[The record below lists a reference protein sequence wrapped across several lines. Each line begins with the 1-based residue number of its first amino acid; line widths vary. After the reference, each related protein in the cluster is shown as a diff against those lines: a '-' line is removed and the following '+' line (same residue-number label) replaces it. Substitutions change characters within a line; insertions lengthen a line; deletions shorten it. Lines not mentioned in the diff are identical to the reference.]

1 MMPSDFKSFNKL
13 QLIKTVMR
21 MIIQNIISDGYER
34 FLVVNT
40 IENKKLFVHYIEY
53 SEYLNDNEKTK
64 IRNVGDILSAEI
76 RIDLVSNSYI
86 TNRKLDFFQEIDNS
100 SSIKAIIEVKE
111 VIDEYTIFAKTSL
124 CNEVILIEFENK
136 ITYQQ
141 NDRVY
146 IEGSLEIEPSE
157 NDK

>member
-1 MMPSDFKSFNKL
+1 
-13 QLIKTVMR
+13 
-21 MIIQNIISDGYER
+21 MIIQNIIADGYER

-86 TNRKLDFFQEIDNS
+86 TNRELDFFQEIDNS

-124 CNEVILIEFENK
+124 CNEVMLIEFENK

>member
-1 MMPSDFKSFNKL
+1 MDFSISCILTGLTTVLSNIF
-13 QLIKTVMR
+13 LIV
-21 MIIQNIISDGYER
+21 
-34 FLVVNT
+34 FLH
-40 IENKKLFVHYIEY
+40 IVHYIEY

-86 TNRKLDFFQEIDNS
+86 TNRELDFYQDIDNS

-124 CNEVILIEFENK
+124 CNEVMLIEFENK

>member
-1 MMPSDFKSFNKL
+1 
-13 QLIKTVMR
+13 MR
-21 MIIQNIISDGYER
+21 MIIQNIIADGYER

-86 TNRKLDFFQEIDNS
+86 TNRELDFFQEIDNS

>member
-1 MMPSDFKSFNKL
+1 
-13 QLIKTVMR
+13 MR

-40 IENKKLFVHYIEY
+40 IENKKLIVHYIEY

-86 TNRKLDFFQEIDNS
+86 TNRELDFYQDIDNS

-124 CNEVILIEFENK
+124 CNEVMLIEFENK

>member
-1 MMPSDFKSFNKL
+1 
-13 QLIKTVMR
+13 MR

-64 IRNVGDILSAEI
+64 IRNVGDILSADI

-86 TNRKLDFFQEIDNS
+86 TNRELDFFQEIDNS

-124 CNEVILIEFENK
+124 CNEVMLIEFENK

>member
-1 MMPSDFKSFNKL
+1 
-13 QLIKTVMR
+13 MR

-34 FLVVNT
+34 FLEVNT
-40 IENKKLFVHYIEY
+40 MENKKLFVHYIEY

-86 TNRKLDFFQEIDNS
+86 TNRELDFIQEIDNS

-124 CNEVILIEFENK
+124 CNEVMLIEFENK

>member
-1 MMPSDFKSFNKL
+1 
-13 QLIKTVMR
+13 MR
-21 MIIQNIISDGYER
+21 MIIQNIIADGYER

-124 CNEVILIEFENK
+124 CNEVMLIEFENK

>member
-1 MMPSDFKSFNKL
+1 
-13 QLIKTVMR
+13 MR

-124 CNEVILIEFENK
+124 CNEVMLIEFENK

>member
-1 MMPSDFKSFNKL
+1 
-13 QLIKTVMR
+13 MR

-53 SEYLNDNEKTK
+53 SEYLNDNEKSK

-86 TNRKLDFFQEIDNS
+86 TNGKLDFFQEIDNS

>member
-1 MMPSDFKSFNKL
+1 
-13 QLIKTVMR
+13 MR
-21 MIIQNIISDGYER
+21 MIIQNIIADGYER

-86 TNRKLDFFQEIDNS
+86 TNRELDFFQEIDNS
-100 SSIKAIIEVKE
+100 SSIKDIIEVKE

-124 CNEVILIEFENK
+124 CNEVMLIEFENK

>member
-1 MMPSDFKSFNKL
+1 MN
-13 QLIKTVMR
+13 KTVMR

-40 IENKKLFVHYIEY
+40 IENKKLIVHYIEY

-86 TNRKLDFFQEIDNS
+86 TNRELDFFQDIDNS

-124 CNEVILIEFENK
+124 CNEVMLIEFENK

>member
-1 MMPSDFKSFNKL
+1 
-13 QLIKTVMR
+13 MR
-21 MIIQNIISDGYER
+21 MIIQNIIADGYER

>member
-1 MMPSDFKSFNKL
+1 
-13 QLIKTVMR
+13 

-40 IENKKLFVHYIEY
+40 IENKKLIVHYIEY

-86 TNRKLDFFQEIDNS
+86 TNRELDFFQDIDNS

-124 CNEVILIEFENK
+124 CNEVMLIEFENK

>member
-1 MMPSDFKSFNKL
+1 
-13 QLIKTVMR
+13 

>member
-1 MMPSDFKSFNKL
+1 
-13 QLIKTVMR
+13 MR

-40 IENKKLFVHYIEY
+40 IENKKLIVHYIEY

-86 TNRKLDFFQEIDNS
+86 TNRELDFFQDIDNS

-124 CNEVILIEFENK
+124 CNEVMLIEFENK

>member
-1 MMPSDFKSFNKL
+1 
-13 QLIKTVMR
+13 

-34 FLVVNT
+34 FLEVNT

-124 CNEVILIEFENK
+124 CNEVMLIEFENK

>member
-1 MMPSDFKSFNKL
+1 
-13 QLIKTVMR
+13 

-86 TNRKLDFFQEIDNS
+86 TNRELDFFQEIDYS

-146 IEGSLEIEPSE
+146 IEGSLEIEPYE

>member
-1 MMPSDFKSFNKL
+1 
-13 QLIKTVMR
+13 MR

-40 IENKKLFVHYIEY
+40 IENKKLIVHYIEY

-86 TNRKLDFFQEIDNS
+86 TNRELDFFQDIDNS

-124 CNEVILIEFENK
+124 CNEVMPIEFENK